1 MKTRAFLVSLGL
13 LAVSFGPALADNVS
27 ATVESWNATS
37 RTLTLDDK
45 SQFADIPKEVS
56 VPDMKRGDL
65 VTVDYYGDED
75 GIQAINSI
83 AVNRDIAKRLL
94 PQTQKGG

>member
-27 ATVESWNATS
+27 ATVDGWDATT

-45 SQFADIPKEVS
+45 SQFADIPKEVA
-56 VPDMKRGDL
+56 VPDLKAGDR
-65 VTVDYYGDED
+65 VTVDYYADED
-75 GIQAINSI
+75 GIQAINAI
-83 AVNRDIAKRLL
+83 TVNRDIAKRLL